1 MCGQIRIGY
10 VGDGSGF
17 CYVRLNGVAGS
28 DGPVHGGFEVER
40 MWTLFGLIPRNL
52 RWEAEAEV
60 GCFGMRH
67 SAEPAGASPFAW
79 RPSLQRQASGACR
92 QQAAVNDYAGVTS

>member
-1 MCGQIRIGY
+1 MGDRSIPIVAVQVAGRGFQGLCGQIRIGY

-40 MWTLFGLIPRNL
+40 MWTLFG
-52 RWEAEAEV
+52 
-60 GCFGMRH
+60 
-67 SAEPAGASPFAW
+67 
-79 RPSLQRQASGACR
+79 
-92 QQAAVNDYAGVTS
+92 